1 MVENFK
7 PFSLEKMYNV
17 ITIKQ
22 KCKYILNALYM
33 CQNLVK
39 NDTLV
44 YLENTKNVYLFY
56 EIINFKTSKMQ
67 DNKWLHVF

>member
-33 CQNLVK
+33 CKNLVK
-39 NDTLV
+39 NDT
-44 YLENTKNVYLFY
+44 
-56 EIINFKTSKMQ
+56 NFSLLREHEKCVLILWNNQ
-67 DNKWLHVF
+67 F

>member
-22 KCKYILNALYM
+22 KCKNVLNALYM
-33 CQNLVK
+33 CKNLVK

-44 YLENTKNVYLFY
+44 YLENTKNV
-56 EIINFKTSKMQ
+56 
-67 DNKWLHVF
+67 

>member
-33 CQNLVK
+33 CKNLVK

-44 YLENTKNVYLFY
+44 YLENTKIV
-56 EIINFKTSKMQ
+56 
-67 DNKWLHVF
+67 